1 MRYYIVD
8 RLGNVLGDFEN
19 KTKAELTLQSA
30 YTEEQIKNE
39 ELEIIED

>member
-8 RLGNVLGDFEN
+8 NMGNVLGDFEN
-19 KTKAELTLQSA
+19 KTTAELQLQA

-39 ELEIIED
+39 ELEIIEG